1 VGLENVAPDCN
12 GGKRRTGTCGKRH
25 CMEHRVFIMSAQS
38 CKMRP
43 LSAFKRD
50 CSCTKCLSDRGQLT
64 MIAAMSSNQAYAAQ
78 SSSLHRVLFAA
89 IVAAVTGLIEIR
101 WSGCGPHL
109 VSQYS
114 QFIVW
119 QIQTQM
125 TTTKSTTT
133 ATATSDQPQSAVSE
147 PQSQDLR
154 EVCLVQQRDAR
165 LSFVPCG
172 HQRFC
177 DSCVAQLKQQARGCP
192 ICRTDV
198 ISGVARGGGWGFNP
212 PFASKPF
219 FSQP

>member
-1 VGLENVAPDCN
+1 MGLENVAPDCN

-133 ATATSDQPQSAVSE
+133 ATATSLSQLSVNRSRRTYARCVWCSSATHDFPSCRAGTSVS
-147 PQSQDLR
+147 
-154 EVCLVQQRDAR
+154 VILVS
-165 LSFVPCG
+165 LSL
-172 HQRFC
+172 
-177 DSCVAQLKQQARGCP
+177 SNKLAVAQYAAL
-192 ICRTDV
+192 T
-198 ISGVARGGGWGFNP
+198 SSVA
-212 PFASKPF
+212 
-219 FSQP
+219 